1 MTVRRLHRALPWRPI
16 SLVGALVLAP
26 VLYAQSG
33 STETQRLRTSAEQA
47 ESSEAAAA
55 AARDNLGSDGV
66 TFDDV
71 LGNPDDIDL
80 NFRFAKAEIQRGNL
94 RSAAGTLERVLLLA
108 PERTDVRLIYA
119 IVLFRLNSLL
129 QAKAEFTTLSE
140 APLSPAIRNSVDDYL
155 REIELR
161 SQRTRY
167 YVQGSF
173 GFNYDLNRNSGPD
186 NHRVLIGNNVLS
198 VANTNAAR
206 ENDVAATATVIGG
219 FTHRLDSPTGD
230 KAFGRAGWYHGEQ
243 ATLSSFDIDL
253 LFGEVGRD
261 FNTSFGRFTTKVFG
275 SAMRL
280 SHQNFLNS
288 VGGEVRFDHKVNDDI
303 RLYEAIRGENQNF
316 QPIGENVLA
325 DNEDGMFYNVTFGM
339 HMKASPTFLID
350 AHARINVKNAKQQ
363 FEAYEGPEFGS
374 TFTWLLGDGMFGQ
387 LGANFRVDTYNA
399 TNNFI
404 STTVVRKDSV
414 LRLRGTLGVP
424 LASMIGAAN
433 EPDWLTG
440 SLVTFGLGYTHSAS
454 SLPNFDYY
462 NTQFSA
468 ALNKRWDF

>member
-1 MTVRRLHRALPWRPI
+1 MTDRRLSQSPLWRATCFA
-16 SLVGALVLAP
+16 GALLTPMVAA
-26 VLYAQSG
+26 AQSS
-33 STETQRLRTSAEQA
+33 STETQRLRTSAEQS
-47 ESSEAAAA
+47 ESSAAAAA
-55 AARDNLGSDGV
+55 AARDNLGSDGI

-71 LGNPDDIDL
+71 LGAPDDIDL

-129 QAKAEFTTLSE
+129 QAKAEFTTLSQ
-140 APLSPAIRNSVDDYL
+140 APLSAGVQNSVNDYL

-161 SQRTRY
+161 SKRTRY
-167 YVQGSF
+167 FVQGSF
-173 GFNYDLNRNSGPD
+173 GFNYDTNRNSGPD
-186 NHRVLIGNNVLS
+186 NHRVVIGNNVLS

-206 ENDVAATATVIGG
+206 ENDVAAAATVLAG
-219 FTHRLDSPTGD
+219 FNHRLDSPTGD
-230 KAFGRAGWYHGEQ
+230 KAFGRIGLYHGEQ

-275 SAMRL
+275 SALRL

-288 VGGEVRFDHKVNDDI
+288 VGGELRFDHKVNDDI

-316 QPIGENVLA
+316 QPIGENVRA
-325 DNEDGMFYNVTFGM
+325 DNEDGMFYNLTMGM
-339 HMKASPTFLID
+339 HMKASPTLLID
-350 AHARINVKNAKQQ
+350 AHARLNVKNAKQQ
-363 FEAYEGPEFGS
+363 FEAYEGPEFGT

-404 STTVVRKDSV
+404 STTVVRKDSI

-424 LASMIGAAN
+424 LATMIGAAN
-433 EPDWLTG
+433 EPDWLSG

-468 ALNKRWDF
+468 AVNKRWDF